1 MLRKIHDHI
10 VLLIVVIVALIVATF
25 FTYPLK
31 AAQSTAG
38 VADIYVNG
46 NLLTSKAQA
55 GQGGHWLVS
64 GTAFAAVLNAR
75 YSYNR
80 NTKTISLQRGKLSF
94 TCKVGATRALI
105 NGKTNLLP
113 TTCQHVNGQSIVPL
127 RPLAQALGATTGWQ
141 NHAQIIT
148 ISTSPMVRTQVVKVI
163 DGDTLE
169 IRWNNR
175 NERIRLIG
183 VDTPETVHPRIGEEP
198 YGREASN
205 FTKSQLTG
213 KQVLIE
219 LDVEPRDRYGR
230 LLGYLYLTDGTFFNA
245 SLINQGFAQLMTY
258 PPNVRWVSLYQ
269 ALQTNARTQNR
280 GLWGLPSEQ
289 VNVPDR
295 TMPNNYNVKSGC
307 ANPLIKGNI
316 NSKKEKIYHVPGGD
330 YYNITKPEQLF
341 CNEQEALNAGF
352 RKSRK

>member
-1 MLRKIHDHI
+1 MLRNIHYQI
-10 VLLIVVIVALIVATF
+10 LLLIVVIVALIVATF

-31 AAQSTAG
+31 AAQSPAG

-46 NLLTSKAQA
+46 NLLTTKAQA

-64 GTAFAAVLNAR
+64 SAPFAAALNAR
-75 YSYNR
+75 FTYNR
-80 NTKTISLQRGKLSF
+80 STKTISVQRGKLRFS
-94 TCKVGATRALI
+94 CKVGEARAVI
-105 NGKTNLLP
+105 NGNTSRLP
-113 TTCQHVNGQSIVPL
+113 TTCQQANGQSLVPL
-127 RPLAQALGATTGWQ
+127 RPLAQAMGATTGWQ
-141 NHAQIIT
+141 AHAQIIT
-148 ISTSPMVRTQVVKVI
+148 VSTQQMVRTQVMKVI

-205 FTKSQLTG
+205 FSKSQLTG

-219 LDVEPRDRYGR
+219 LDVEPRDKYGR
-230 LLGYLYLTDGTFFNA
+230 LLGYLYFTDGTFFNA
-245 SLINQGFAQLMTY
+245 SLMNQGYAQMMTY
-258 PPNVRWVSLYQ
+258 PPNVRWVDLFR
-269 ALQTNARTQNR
+269 ALQTSARTQAR
-280 GLWGLPSEQ
+280 GLWGLPSE
-289 VNVPDR
+289 VVTVPDR
-295 TMPNNYNVKSGC
+295 TMPSNYNAKSGC

-352 RKSRK
+352 RKSKK